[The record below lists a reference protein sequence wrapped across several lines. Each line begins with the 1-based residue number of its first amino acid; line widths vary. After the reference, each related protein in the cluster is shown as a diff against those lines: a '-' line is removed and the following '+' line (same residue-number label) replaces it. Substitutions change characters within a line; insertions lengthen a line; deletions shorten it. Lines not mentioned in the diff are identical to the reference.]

1 MDKSMFDFLDFQN
14 RNMVNNNDIKN
25 CINDNYCVVSSKDND
40 NSVLTMAFVNMQPL
54 DSVYELEQAFKE
66 GTLFPN
72 INKRFYGGMEKWEKK
87 RNLKEKFVN

>member
-1 MDKSMFDFLDFQN
+1 MDKSMFHFLDFQSKE
-14 RNMVNNNDIKN
+14 MLSKMNNNDIKN

-72 INKRFYGGMEKWEKK
+72 INKRFYGGMEK
-87 RNLKEKFVN
+87 